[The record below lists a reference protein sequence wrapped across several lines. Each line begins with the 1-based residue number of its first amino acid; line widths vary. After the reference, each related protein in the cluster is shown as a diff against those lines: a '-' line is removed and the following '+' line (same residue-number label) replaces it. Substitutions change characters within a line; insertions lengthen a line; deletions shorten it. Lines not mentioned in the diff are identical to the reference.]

1 MDRGAGVL
9 FWVPRGVSL
18 GTSVIVVL
26 KIMLRSA
33 FRYTKRRFFLSA
45 LIAAAVLGASVSR
58 APARESEEVSSF
70 ETDVLPIVQA
80 NCLVCHGENL
90 QQNGLDLRTRDSI
103 EKGGESGPAIVPGSA
118 EESLLFEKVS
128 SGEMPMGGE
137 KLSDEEIELIERWI
151 NAGGLSVGENLQ
163 SVRKRAR
170 RQNVPTEPEIMVSIL
185 YPNCLVCHGKQK
197 QEGGLDLRAGAGLLQ
212 GGKSGPAIVPGKPDE
227 SLLIQRIVAGEMPPA
242 DTKKLRVLPLNSSEL
257 EKLRQWIAAGAPA
270 GDEVQEVGSG
280 PDPLVRD
287 EDRKFWSFQPPK
299 RPPLP
304 RVRNQQMVR
313 TPIDAFLL
321 KQLES
326 KGLSFSPE
334 ADRLTLI
341 RRAYV
346 DLIGLPPA
354 PEEVEKYLED
364 ESPKAYERMIGD
376 LLDSPHYGER
386 WGQYWLD
393 AAGYADSEGKTDVDP
408 IRPHA
413 YRYRDYVI
421 RSLNNDKPYDQFL
434 LEQIA
439 GDELFD
445 YKSAKELTPEQLD
458 YLVATGFL
466 RMVPDPSTHGT
477 ALDFMD
483 YRTDVLKDQVEAFS
497 STVLGLTMACARCH
511 SHKYDPIPQRDYY
524 RFRAIFQAAYDPYDW
539 IDPDKRYLKLAPEP
553 ERREVAAHNAPIQ
566 KEIKRLERSLEEKA
580 KPFRE
585 ELFEEKLAKLPE
597 GVREDVRKALESAED
612 ERTELQKY
620 LTNKFEALLK
630 VEQKELEEK
639 FEAFNEQAK
648 RIKKTIGEEKKKL
661 REEPKT
667 RALFDMG
674 GELTP
679 VYVQRR
685 GNYLK
690 PGALVKPGVP
700 SVLRD
705 GIAPY
710 EVKPPWA
717 GAETSGVRLALARW
731 LVQPNHPLTAR
742 VMINRVWQRHFGI
755 GLVSTAGNFGKTGA
769 RPTHP
774 ELLDWLAREFVGQG
788 WSLKAMH
795 KLIMTSAVYRQSSRF
810 DSSRHGPDPDNV
822 LLSRFRLR
830 RMDAETIRDSILR
843 VAGRLG
849 TNLFGPPDEVEVK
862 PSGEVAAKASSAGFR
877 RTIYLLHRRKTPT
890 TMLDLFDAPRMEP
903 NCLKRAQS
911 TVSSQA
917 LQLWNSDLVRES
929 SRYFA
934 GRVIDAVGADV
945 EKQIG
950 RVYLV
955 TLSRWPSAEETKLGS
970 EAVRDMT
977 RHWFEHL
984 EKKVPAEPKEGKA
997 RWLALATF
1005 CQTLLN
1011 SPEFVYVN

>member
-1 MDRGAGVL
+1 MR
-9 FWVPRGVSL
+9 
-18 GTSVIVVL
+18 
-26 KIMLRSA
+26 
-33 FRYTKRRFFLSA
+33 
-45 LIAAAVLGASVSR
+45 
-58 APARESEEVSSF
+58 
-70 ETDVLPIVQA
+70 
-80 NCLVCHGENL
+80 
-90 QQNGLDLRTRDSI
+90 
-103 EKGGESGPAIVPGSA
+103 
-118 EESLLFEKVS
+118 
-128 SGEMPMGGE
+128 
-137 KLSDEEIELIERWI
+137 
-151 NAGGLSVGENLQ
+151 
-163 SVRKRAR
+163 
-170 RQNVPTEPEIMVSIL
+170 
-185 YPNCLVCHGKQK
+185 
-197 QEGGLDLRAGAGLLQ
+197 
-212 GGKSGPAIVPGKPDE
+212 
-227 SLLIQRIVAGEMPPA
+227 
-242 DTKKLRVLPLNSSEL
+242 PLNSSEL

-270 GDEVQEVGSG
+270 RDEVQEVGSG

-321 KQLES
+321 KKLES

-341 RRAYV
+341 RRAYF

-553 ERREVAAHNAPIQ
+553 ERREVAGHNAPIQ
-566 KEIKRLERSLEEKA
+566 KEIKRLERSLELKA
-580 KPFRE
+580 QPLRE
-585 ELFEEKLAKLPE
+585 ELFEQKLAKLPE
-597 GVREDVRKALESAED
+597 GIREDVRKAIETPEEKQSD
-612 ERTELQKY
+612 VQKY
-620 LTNKFEALLK
+620 LVRKFEASLK
-630 VEQKELEEK
+630 VEKRELEEK
-639 FEAFNEQAK
+639 FEDFREQAEK
-648 RIKKTIGEEKKKL
+648 IKKAIQKAKKRL
-661 REEPKT
+661 RPEPMI

-674 GELTP
+674 GEPRP
-679 VYVQRR
+679 VYVLRR
-685 GNYLK
+685 GDYRNLG
-690 PGALVKPGVP
+690 PRVAPGVP
-700 SVLRD
+700 SMLRD
-705 GIAPY
+705 GIDPY
-710 EVKPPWA
+710 KIIKPAWDTT
-717 GAETSGVRLALARW
+717 GRRLALARW
-731 LVQPNHPLTAR
+731 LVQPNHPLTGR
-742 VMINRVWQRHFGI
+742 VMVNRIWQDHFGT
-755 GLVSTAGNFGKTGA
+755 GLVATPGNFGKLGV

-795 KLIMTSAVYRQSSRF
+795 KQIMTSAAYRQSSRW
-810 DSSRHGPDPDNV
+810 DAKRHGPDPDNL
-822 LLSRFRLR
+822 LLSRFPLR
-830 RMDAETIRDSILR
+830 RMDAEALRDSILK
-843 VAGRLG
+843 VAGRLDSRP
-849 TNLFGPPDEVEVK
+849 FGPPDEVEVK
-862 PSGEVAAKASSAGFR
+862 PNGEVAAKGSSAGFR
-877 RTIYLLHRRKTPT
+877 RTIYMLQPRPKWAGEKAPPT
-890 TMLDLFDAPRMEP
+890 ILEVFDVQPLSP
-903 NCLKRAQS
+903 NSLKRAHS

-917 LQLWNSDLVRES
+917 LQLMNSDVVREN

-934 GRVIDAVGADV
+934 GRVMDAVGADV
-945 EKQIG
+945 EKQIE
-950 RVYLV
+950 RAYL
-955 TLSRWPSAEETKLGS
+955 TALSRRPSSEEMKLGH
-970 EAVRDMT
+970 EAVGDFT
-977 RHWFEHL
+977 QYWFEHL
-984 EKKVPAEPKEGKA
+984 KKEVPAEPKQLKA
-997 RWLALATF
+997 PWLGLATF
-1005 CQTLLN
+1005 CHMLLN
-1011 SPEFVYVN
+1011 SPEFVYID

>member
-1 MDRGAGVL
+1 MLSSPFNYAKRGFPL
-9 FWVPRGVSL
+9 
-18 GTSVIVVL
+18 T
-26 KIMLRSA
+26 
-33 FRYTKRRFFLSA
+33 A
-45 LIAAAVLGASVSR
+45 LIAVGVLWASVSR
-58 APARESEEVSSF
+58 APAAETEELLSF
-70 ETDVLPIVQA
+70 EINILPIVQA

-103 EKGGESGPAIVPGSA
+103 QKGGESGPAIVPGSA

-197 QEGGLDLRAGAGLLQ
+197 REGGLDLRAGAGLLK

-321 KQLES
+321 KKLES

-341 RRAYV
+341 RRAYF

-386 WGQYWLD
+386 WGKYWLD
-393 AAGYADSEGKTDVDP
+393 AVGYADTEGHSDVNP

-466 RMVPDPSTHGT
+466 RMGPDGT
-477 ALDFMD
+477 SVHLAQEIFGERFGVVADE
-483 YRTDVLKDQVEAFS
+483 VEILS
-497 STVLGLTMACARCH
+497 SAVMGLTVGCARCH
-511 SHKYDPIPQRDYY
+511 SHKFDPLPHRDYY
-524 RFRAIFQAAYDPYDW
+524 RLSAIFEAAYDPYDW
-539 IDPDKRYLKLAPEP
+539 LDPTIEGRGGEKDPYKQTLRYLPYADER
-553 ERREVAAHNAPIQ
+553 ERREVAGHNAPIQ
-566 KEIKRLERSLEEKA
+566 KEIKRLERSLELKA
-580 KPFRE
+580 QPLRE
-585 ELFEEKLAKLPE
+585 ELFEQKLAKLPE
-597 GVREDVRKALESAED
+597 GIREDVRKAIETPEGKQSD
-612 ERTELQKY
+612 VQKY
-620 LTNKFEALLK
+620 LVRKFEASLK
-630 VEQKELEEK
+630 VEKRELEEK
-639 FEAFNEQAK
+639 FEDFREQAEK
-648 RIKKTIGEEKKKL
+648 IKKAIQKAKKRL
-661 REEPKT
+661 RPEPMI

-674 GELTP
+674 GEPRP
-679 VYVQRR
+679 VYVLRR
-685 GNYLK
+685 GDYRNLG
-690 PGALVKPGVP
+690 PRVEPGVP
-700 SVLRD
+700 SMLRD
-705 GIAPY
+705 GIDPY
-710 EVKPPWA
+710 KIIKPAWDTT
-717 GAETSGVRLALARW
+717 GRRLALARW
-731 LVQPNHPLTAR
+731 LVQPHHPLTGR
-742 VMINRVWQRHFGI
+742 VMVNRIWQDHFGT
-755 GLVSTAGNFGKTGA
+755 GLVATPGNFGKLGV

-795 KLIMTSAVYRQSSRF
+795 KQIMTSAAYRQSSRW
-810 DSSRHGPDPDNV
+810 DAKRHGPDPDNL
-822 LLSRFRLR
+822 LLSRFPLR
-830 RMDAETIRDSILR
+830 RMDAEALRDSILK
-843 VAGRLG
+843 VAGRLDSRP
-849 TNLFGPPDEVEVK
+849 FGPPDEVEVK
-862 PSGEVAAKASSAGFR
+862 PNGEVAAKGSSAGFR
-877 RTIYLLHRRKTPT
+877 RTIYMLQPRPKWAGEKAPPT
-890 TMLDLFDAPRMEP
+890 ILEVFDVQPLSP
-903 NCLKRAQS
+903 NSLKRAHS

-917 LQLWNSDLVRES
+917 LQLMNSDVVREN

-934 GRVIDAVGADV
+934 GRVMDAVGADV
-945 EKQIG
+945 EKQIE
-950 RVYLV
+950 RAYL
-955 TLSRWPSAEETKLGS
+955 TALSRRPSSEEMKLGH
-970 EAVRDMT
+970 EAVGDFT
-977 RHWFEHL
+977 QYWFEHL
-984 EKKVPAEPKEGKA
+984 KKEVPAEPKQLKA
-997 RWLALATF
+997 PWLGLATF
-1005 CQTLLN
+1005 CHMLLN
-1011 SPEFVYVN
+1011 SPEFVYID

>member
-1 MDRGAGVL
+1 MPCSLFNYARTVL
-9 FWVPRGVSL
+9 P
-18 GTSVIVVL
+18 
-26 KIMLRSA
+26 
-33 FRYTKRRFFLSA
+33 LSA
-45 LIAAAVLGASVSR
+45 LIVFGVLWGSSSH
-58 APARESEEVSSF
+58 APAAETEEFLRF
-70 ETDVLPIVQA
+70 ETNILPIVEA
-80 NCLVCHGENL
+80 NCLLCHGENR
-90 QQNGLDLRTRDSI
+90 QQNGLDLRTRNSI
-103 EKGGESGPAIVPGSA
+103 QKGGESGPAIVPGSA
-118 EESLLFEKVS
+118 EESLLFAKVS
-128 SGEMPMGGE
+128 SGAMPMGEE
-137 KLSDEEIELIERWI
+137 KLKDEEIELIRRWI
-151 NAGGLSVGENLQ
+151 NAGALNVGENLQ
-163 SVRKRAR
+163 SVRRRAR
-170 RQNVPTEPEIMVSIL
+170 RNVPTEPEIMVSIL
-185 YPNCLVCHGKQK
+185 YPKCLVCHGKRK
-197 QEGGLDLRAGAGLLQ
+197 QEGGLDLRAVTGLLK
-212 GGKSGPAIVPGKPDE
+212 GGKSGPAIVPGQPDE

-242 DTKKLRVLPLNSSEL
+242 DSQLQNKLRVLPLNSSEL
-257 EKLRQWIAAGAPA
+257 EKLRRWIAAGAPGEEDVA
-270 GDEVQEVGSG
+270 ELGGG

-299 RPPLP
+299 RAPLP
-304 RVRNQQMVR
+304 RVRNQQWVR

-321 KQLES
+321 EKLEAE
-326 KGLSFSPE
+326 GLSFSPQ

-341 RRAYV
+341 RRAYF
-346 DLIGLPPA
+346 DLIGLPPT
-354 PEEVEKYLED
+354 PDEVQEYLQD
-364 ESPKAYERMIGD
+364 NSPTAYERMIDD

-483 YRTDVLKDQVEAFS
+483 YRMDLLKDQVDAYS

-539 IDPDKRYLKLAPEP
+539 IDPDERYLKLAPER
-553 ERREVAAHNAPIQ
+553 ERREVADHNAPIQ

-580 KPFRE
+580 QPLRE
-585 ELFEEKLAKLPE
+585 KLFQQKLAKLPE
-597 GVREDVRKALESAED
+597 GVREDVRKALESAEN

-620 LTNKFEALLK
+620 LANKFEASLK

-639 FEAFNEQAK
+639 FEDFNEQAK
-648 RIKKTIGEEKKKL
+648 RIKKTIREEKKKL
-661 REEPKT
+661 HEEPKI

-679 VYVQRR
+679 VYMHRR
-685 GNYLK
+685 GDYLK

-710 EVKPPWA
+710 EVRPPWA

-742 VMINRVWQRHFGI
+742 VMINRIWQRHFGI
-755 GLVSTAGNFGKTGA
+755 GLVSTPENFGKLGA
-769 RPTHP
+769 QPTHP
-774 ELLDWLAREFVGQG
+774 ELLDWLAREFVDQG

-795 KLIMTSAVYRQSSRF
+795 KLIMTSAAYRQSSHF
-810 DSSRHGPDPDNV
+810 DPSRHGADPDNV
-822 LLSRFRLR
+822 LLSRFRLL

-843 VAGRLG
+843 VAGRLD
-849 TNLFGPPDEVEVK
+849 TNPFGPPDKVEVK
-862 PSGEVAAKASSAGFR
+862 PSGEVAAKASPAGFR
-877 RTIYLLHRRKTPT
+877 RTIYLLHRRKTPIT
-890 TMLDLFDAPRMEP
+890 LLDLFDAPRMEP

-955 TLSRWPSAEETKLGS
+955 ALSRWPSAEETKLGS
-970 EAVRDMT
+970 EAVRDFT
-977 RHWFEHL
+977 QYWFEHL
-984 EKKVPAEPKEGKA
+984 KKEVPAEPKQLKA

-1005 CQTLLN
+1005 CQTVLN
-1011 SPEFVYVN
+1011 SPEFIYVN